1 LNLRIGVTMRYLRP
15 WRAGG
20 RAARA
25 HRYLCVIDPDRLD
38 PDHLPRELAVS
49 ALTMAG
55 QDAQQFHNGVTGNA
69 LKPLCSKAVVDARD
83 ESGTDPTIIDVVL
96 RWLDARVCSLNDW
109 SGGSG
114 ALSAVLISGSFS
126 RVTPRWSRAR
136 DEWVSGK
143 TSPLTLRRLPA
154 V

>member
-1 LNLRIGVTMRYLRP
+1 MRYLRP

-83 ESGTDPTIIDVVL
+83 ESGDRSHHRRCRAAV
-96 RWLDARVCSLNDW
+96 ARCTGLQ
-109 SGGSG
+109 
-114 ALSAVLISGSFS
+114 
-126 RVTPRWSRAR
+126 P
-136 DEWVSGK
+136 E
-143 TSPLTLRRLPA
+143 
-154 V
+154 